1 MIISSSHGQAGESG
15 KCCIVDPQSPGV
27 DPQALG
33 RCPTRQRPD
42 AGNQVR
48 EMKGMADGYGLP
60 GACHLRVRALF
71 ISDLHLGTRD
81 CQAERLL
88 DLLRSCE
95 TDLIYLVGDVVDGW
109 RLKVRWYWPRSHDD
123 IVRCLLRKQQEG
135 TRILYL
141 PGNHDE
147 FLRDSIG
154 LRLGGIE
161 VVDQAMHQG
170 ADGRRHLVMHGDRF
184 DPRLGRMRQLAA
196 LGIWVYAAAVLAND
210 AVIRWRRRMGGKTG
224 RGPACV
230 ARFERA
236 LAAEAQRQQADGVIC
251 GHIHR
256 PAMHHRLGVQYI
268 NTGDWVEACTA
279 AVEHLDGSFEML
291 HCPVGL
297 RMPPAEAFE
306 ADAMLAPRREPLRA
320 PLGEQVGS
328 PVAGPVGSPSGSP
341 LGGSLGRAAVTLHS

>member
-1 MIISSSHGQAGESG
+1 
-15 KCCIVDPQSPGV
+15 
-27 DPQALG
+27 
-33 RCPTRQRPD
+33 
-42 AGNQVR
+42 VR

-291 HCPVGL
+291 HRPVGL

-320 PLGEQVGS
+320 PLGEQVES

>member
-1 MIISSSHGQAGESG
+1 
-15 KCCIVDPQSPGV
+15 
-27 DPQALG
+27 
-33 RCPTRQRPD
+33 
-42 AGNQVR
+42 
-48 EMKGMADGYGLP
+48 
-60 GACHLRVRALF
+60 
-71 ISDLHLGTRD
+71 
-81 CQAERLL
+81 
-88 DLLRSCE
+88 
-95 TDLIYLVGDVVDGW
+95 
-109 RLKVRWYWPRSHDD
+109 
-123 IVRCLLRKQQEG
+123 
-135 TRILYL
+135 
-141 PGNHDE
+141 
-147 FLRDSIG
+147 
-154 LRLGGIE
+154 
-161 VVDQAMHQG
+161 
-170 ADGRRHLVMHGDRF
+170 
-184 DPRLGRMRQLAA
+184 MRQLAA

>member
-1 MIISSSHGQAGESG
+1 VIISSSHGQAGESG

>member
-1 MIISSSHGQAGESG
+1 VIISSSHGQAGESG

-42 AGNQVR
+42 AGNHVR

-320 PLGEQVGS
+320 PLGEQVES

>member
-1 MIISSSHGQAGESG
+1 
-15 KCCIVDPQSPGV
+15 
-27 DPQALG
+27 
-33 RCPTRQRPD
+33 
-42 AGNQVR
+42 
-48 EMKGMADGYGLP
+48 MADGYGLP
-60 GACHLRVRALF
+60 GAGHLRVRALF

-88 DLLRSCE
+88 DLLRTCE
-95 TDLIYLVGDVVDGW
+95 ADLIYLVGDVVDGW
-109 RLKVRWYWPRSHDD
+109 RLKARWYWPRSHDD

-135 TRILYL
+135 TRILYI

-161 VVDQAMHQG
+161 VVDQAMHHG
-170 ADGRRHLVMHGDRF
+170 ADGRRHLVVHGDRF

-306 ADAMLAPRREPLRA
+306 ADAMLVPRGEPLRA

>member
-1 MIISSSHGQAGESG
+1 
-15 KCCIVDPQSPGV
+15 
-27 DPQALG
+27 
-33 RCPTRQRPD
+33 
-42 AGNQVR
+42 
-48 EMKGMADGYGLP
+48 MADGYGSLGTSLSP
-60 GACHLRVRALF
+60 VRMRVRTLF
-71 ISDLHLGTRD
+71 ISDLHLGTRA
-81 CQAERLL
+81 CQAEPLL
-88 DLLRSCE
+88 DLLQCCE
-95 TDLIYLVGDVVDGW
+95 ADLIYLVGDVVDGW
-109 RLKVRWYWPRSHDD
+109 RLKARWHWPRSHDD
-123 IVRCLLRKQQEG
+123 IVRCLLRKQHDG
-135 TRILYL
+135 TRIVYI

-147 FLRDSIG
+147 FLRHSIG
-154 LRLGGIE
+154 LHLGGIE
-161 VVDQAMHQG
+161 VAGQSIHPT
-170 ADGRRHLVMHGDRF
+170 ADGRRYLVVHGDRF

-306 ADAMLAPRREPLRA
+306 ADAMLVPRGEPLRA